1 MSAFFMQSTS
11 FYPLLLLKIMA
22 GNSFGNILK
31 ITTFGESHGNAL
43 GVVIDGVLPQI
54 EFDFILVQS
63 DLNKRKPGQSKIT
76 TERNEDNE
84 FEVLS
89 GLFEGKT
96 TGAPLTLIV
105 KNQNHIS
112 ADYENL
118 KEVYRPSHADFT
130 YQQKYG
136 IRDYRGGGRQSA
148 RETVAR
154 VMAGSVAKML
164 LKNVGISIHAFVSQI
179 HTLKIETPLDKIDLN
194 KIENNIVRCPDE
206 DVAQKMITLIEQ
218 IKTEGDSVGGI
229 ITCICKAVP
238 VGLGEPV
245 FNKLHAELGKAM
257 LSINACKGFEIG
269 NGFESVLL
277 KGSENNDEFTILEN
291 GTIETQTNNSGGI
304 QGGISNGMDIVFKSA
319 FKPVSTIIQ
328 NQNTVNIHS
337 ENIEFKAEGR
347 HDPCVVPRA
356 VPIVEAMAALVLVDY
371 YLLNKVFK

>member
-1 MSAFFMQSTS
+1 
-11 FYPLLLLKIMA
+11 MA
-22 GNSFGNILK
+22 GNSFGNFFK

-43 GVVIDGVLPQI
+43 GVVIDGVLPNI
-54 EFDFILVQS
+54 EFDYQLVQA

-76 TERNEDNE
+76 TERIEDNE

-105 KNQNHIS
+105 KNKNQQS
-112 ADYENL
+112 ADYDHL
-118 KEVYRPSHADFT
+118 KDVFRPSHADYT

-154 VMAGSVAKML
+154 VMAGSVAKMIL
-164 LKNVGISIHAFVSQI
+164 QKLGIQIHAFVNQI
-179 HTLKIETPLDKIDLN
+179 HSIKLETPINEIDFSL
-194 KIENNIVRCPDE
+194 IEQNIVRCPHIDT
-206 DVAQKMITLIEQ
+206 AHKMIALIERV
-218 IKTEGDSVGGI
+218 KAEGDSVGGI
-229 ITCICKAVP
+229 ITCVCKGVP

-269 NGFESVLL
+269 SGFESVLL
-277 KGSENNDEFTILEN
+277 KGSEHNDEFIFNNEQVK
-291 GTIETQTNNSGGI
+291 TQTNHSGGV
-304 QGGISNGMDIVFKSA
+304 QGGISNGMDIVFKTA
-319 FKPVSTIIQ
+319 FKPVSTIKQ
-328 NQNTVNIHS
+328 NQNTINS
-337 ENIEFKAEGR
+337 TFENIDFKAEGR

-356 VPIVEAMAALVLVDY
+356 VPIVEAMAALVLVDF
-371 YLLNKVFK
+371 YLFNKVYK

>member
-1 MSAFFMQSTS
+1 
-11 FYPLLLLKIMA
+11 MA
-22 GNSFGNILK
+22 GNSFGNIFK
-31 ITTFGESHGNAL
+31 ITTFGESHGNAV

-54 EFDFILVQS
+54 EFDFDLVQT

-76 TERNEDNE
+76 TERNEDE
-84 FEVLS
+84 SFEVLS

-105 KNQNHIS
+105 KNKNQKP
-112 ADYENL
+112 ADYQHL
-118 KEVYRPSHADFT
+118 KDAFRPSHADYT
-130 YQQKYG
+130 YKQKYG

-154 VMAGSVAKML
+154 VMAGSVAKMIL
-164 LKNVGISIHAFVSQI
+164 NKIGISIHAFVSQI
-179 HTLKIETPLDKIDLN
+179 HSIKLETPANEIDFTKIEC
-194 KIENNIVRCPDE
+194 NIVRCPNQE
-206 DVAQKMITLIEQ
+206 IATKMIALIEEVKA
-218 IKTEGDSVGGI
+218 IGDSVGGI
-229 ITCICKAVP
+229 ITCVCKGIP

-269 NGFESVLL
+269 SGFESVLL
-277 KGSENNDEFTILEN
+277 KGSEHNDEFIALQNETI
-291 GTIETQTNNSGGI
+291 TTKTNNSGGI

-319 FKPVSTIIQ
+319 FKPVSTIKQ
-328 NQNTVNIHS
+328 KQNTVNTTF
-337 ENIEFKAEGR
+337 ENIEITADGR

-371 YLLNKVFK
+371 YLLNKIYN